1 MSDDEYIYEEE
12 EIKLSNKFYL
22 TKVQYIKLRSKSKP
36 TKIPLFLEFFCFIL
50 EFFYKFFSY
59 CFFLLLL
66 LGQFCSSIYIAGVV
80 KLLEQCVCLE
90 VSKAVLEASIDGCGI
105 LRSVF

>member
-1 MSDDEYIYEEE
+1 MFEVFGE
-12 EIKLSNKFYL
+12 
-22 TKVQYIKLRSKSKP
+22 LRV
-36 TKIPLFLEFFCFIL
+36 LWD
-50 EFFYKFFSY
+50 
-59 CFFLLLL
+59 CFFLLLF

-90 VSKAVLEASIDGCGI
+90 VSKAVLEASIDRSGI

>member
-1 MSDDEYIYEEE
+1 MPGGVLVGAVEACWAHNLLNCVVFEVFGE
-12 EIKLSNKFYL
+12 
-22 TKVQYIKLRSKSKP
+22 LRV
-36 TKIPLFLEFFCFIL
+36 LWD
-50 EFFYKFFSY
+50 
-59 CFFLLLL
+59 CFFLLLFFLLL

>member
-1 MSDDEYIYEEE
+1 MFEVFGE
-12 EIKLSNKFYL
+12 
-22 TKVQYIKLRSKSKP
+22 LRV
-36 TKIPLFLEFFCFIL
+36 LWD
-50 EFFYKFFSY
+50 
-59 CFFLLLL
+59 CFFLLLLL